1 MERRRLADKFVANK
15 RHLFVNKRGLI
26 ERDIWRRA
34 VAVPLFA
41 TGIKKQPEKR
51 IEECCFSFAETRFA
65 RFQAAFIYKQ
75 AYFASHKPHRALA
88 AFFQAA
94 FQLQAGEQGLGI
106 GKGGNPR
113 LFDGDSKIACHQ
125 LLDAGDFAA

>member
-1 MERRRLADKFVANK
+1 MNAIFGDEPSPFHCLPRGSK
-15 RHLFVNKRGLI
+15 R
-26 ERDIWRRA
+26 
-34 VAVPLFA
+34 
-41 TGIKKQPEKR
+41 QPEKR

-75 AYFASHKPHRALA
+75 AYFASHKPHRPFA

-106 GKGGNPR
+106 GKGGDAC
-113 LFDGDSKIACHQ
+113 LFDGDGKIAC
-125 LLDAGDFAA
+125 D

>member
-1 MERRRLADKFVANK
+1 M
-15 RHLFVNKRGLI
+15 

-51 IEECCFSFAETRFA
+51 IEECCFSFVETRFA

-75 AYFASHKPHRALA
+75 AYFASHKPHRPLA
-88 AFFQAA
+88 TFFQAA

-106 GKGGNPR
+106 GKRGDAR
-113 LFDGDSKIACHQ
+113 LFDGNGKIAC
-125 LLDAGDFAA
+125 D